1 MIYQS
6 MEKRNIVNSQ
16 LISLVFKVITI
27 CQSDYIDKNTFTVLV
42 SDSTSEDDIKQES
55 AEDGLDLNSV
65 RFCSTHKPGKMV
77 GTCKSCSVALEIISD
92 SRIVSKLFDE
102 PSTSGLKSRYGGRC
116 DDVIPT
122 MSLSDEVSPTLTA
135 WTWMRKVGSF
145 SSMRVFQ
152 KKM

>member
-1 MIYQS
+1 
-6 MEKRNIVNSQ
+6 
-16 LISLVFKVITI
+16 
-27 CQSDYIDKNTFTVLV
+27 
-42 SDSTSEDDIKQES
+42 
-55 AEDGLDLNSV
+55 
-65 RFCSTHKPGKMV
+65 MV